1 VGGGISATKLAVLA
15 GLVIT
20 GLLVFY
26 GARAYRMRNE
36 GIDISWT
43 FKSVPPV

>member
-1 VGGGISATKLAVLA
+1 VLA

-26 GARAYRMRNE
+26 GARAYRLRKE
-36 GIDISWT
+36 GIDLNWT
-43 FKSVPPV
+43 FQSVPPV